1 MAIQGINAIN
11 GNIAVAPVKTTTEAT
26 SAVSFKD
33 LLLDALDNVNAL
45 EQESNRITEDFIAGN
60 TDSIHDVLI
69 ASTKASIAT
78 SFVLEV
84 RNKVLDAYQEIMRM
98 QI

>member
-1 MAIQGINAIN
+1 MAIQGINVIN
-11 GNIAVAPVKTTTEAT
+11 GNIAAAPVKTTTGAA

-33 LLLDALDNVNAL
+33 LLLDALENVNAL

-69 ASTKASIAT
+69 ATTKASIAT

>member
-1 MAIQGINAIN
+1 MAIQGINVIN
-11 GNIAVAPVKTTTEAT
+11 GNIAAAPVKTTTDAA

-33 LLLDALDNVNAL
+33 LLLDALENVNAL

-69 ASTKASIAT
+69 ATTKANIAT